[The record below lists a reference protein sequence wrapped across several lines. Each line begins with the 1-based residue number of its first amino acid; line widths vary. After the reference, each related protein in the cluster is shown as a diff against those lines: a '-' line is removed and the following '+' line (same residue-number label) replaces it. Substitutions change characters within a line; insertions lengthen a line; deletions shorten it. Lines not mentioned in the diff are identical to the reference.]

1 MAGPA
6 AGYDTQHALMHHMMN
21 FQGQFPLGM
30 AGVFPFQ
37 LPIGLGQTIPDGTTP
52 IDEETMVVNDAQ

>member
-21 FQGQFPLGM
+21 FQGQ
-30 AGVFPFQ
+30 FPFQ